1 MQQAASDTIAELVAK
16 ETWTAED
23 HRQLL
28 SGLFEQTDAPS
39 KFRRALGQLETANP
53 QPKGT
58 AALKIGIARYMMCRF
73 QDALAVLADAT
84 DNKDRRYFQGM
95 CLKCLNRY
103 DEALAEFERAKAKGW
118 QDAEVDLAIIECL
131 AMGDDC
137 KDAAKALKKLT
148 GEVTQSGDYLY
159 LRGLIAELSGDGAH
173 AVECYQKA
181 IGLEGANPAAMFR
194 LAYYLDLHGQER
206 QAIDLYRQC
215 LTYPPVYANA
225 LINLA
230 VLYEDAAEYA
240 RAAVCLRSVLACNP
254 NHARAKLFL
263 KDVESSKTMYFDEDQ
278 AKWVARCNALLDIPV
293 TDFELS
299 VRARNCLKKMNI
311 NTLGDLVRITEPE
324 LLGYKNF
331 GETSLKEIKDM
342 LKAKGL
348 RLGQALEEGSA
359 LGTVVGILPTKEES
373 EGVLSI
379 PLEQIE
385 MSVRSRKALESLNV
399 ATLGDLAKKTEAEL
413 LACRNFGQTSLTEIK
428 LRLTEQGL
436 RLREAN

>member
-1 MQQAASDTIAELVAK
+1 MEQAASDAIAELTAK
-16 ETWTAED
+16 DTWTIQD
-23 HRQLL
+23 YKRLL
-28 SGLFEQTDAPS
+28 AGLFEQTDAAG
-39 KFRRALGQLETANP
+39 KFRRILGQLEAEHP
-53 QPKGT
+53 QPKGA
-58 AALKIGIARYMMCRF
+58 AALKIGIARYMVCRF
-73 QDALAVLADAT
+73 RGALSALAEAT

-95 CLKCLNRY
+95 CLRCLNQYGRAR
-103 DEALAEFERAKAKGW
+103 EEFERAKSRGFE
-118 QDAEVDLAIIECL
+118 DADVDVAIIECM
-131 AMGDDC
+131 AMGGDC
-137 KDAAKALKKLT
+137 SEAARALKKLK
-148 GEVTQSGDYLY
+148 GDVTQSADYRY
-159 LRGLIAELSGDGAH
+159 LQGLIAELTGQGDQAIEHYEKARQIEQDH
-173 AVECYQKA
+173 A
-181 IGLEGANPAAMFR
+181 AATFR
-194 LAYYLDLHGQER
+194 LAYFLDLHGQER
-206 QAIDLYRQC
+206 EAIQLYRRC
-215 LTYPPVYANA
+215 LAHPPVYANA

-230 VLYEDAAEYA
+230 VLYEDAAEYD

-254 NHARAKLFL
+254 NHARARLFL

-278 AKWVARCNALLDIPV
+278 AKWIARCNALLDIPV

-359 LGTVVGILPTKEES
+359 LGTAIGILPTRAQN

-385 MSVRSRKALESLNV
+385 MSVRSRKALESLKV
-399 ATLGDLAKKTEAEL
+399 ATLGELSQKTEAEL
-413 LACRNFGQTSLTEIK
+413 LACRNFGQTSLSEIK
-428 LRLTEQGL
+428 QRLTEQGL